1 MCGARFNRKDRCPVR
16 RGACDVA
23 HVKLVRDFVVQ
34 SAARAAAARACT
46 RFRHLRRRHWWF
58 CWRVCFDIAAFVR
71 IYGHGARC
79 DQLGGV
85 CGGIRQPPPPHC
97 RRRFSAGPGNREWH
111 GAGHAR
117 DGHTDNGGRST
128 SRCICGSDM
137 VCCRLHITLRASLLA
152 KLAIGERLLLRRA
165 DLGLLERLRRE
176 FAFRPV
182 ACGARVWTLCG
193 VRARRVSAS
202 RRAAAC
208 AGVKCSFRTQQNRRT
223 KHMLLHT
230 VRFIELARTPPVRA
244 WAAPAPAMTS
254 GDEDNTN
261 KPSKLARRRPCGW
274 RGEKKGPRSTPP
286 NCSIIN
292 PTAHCLH
299 RYRIIPLRE
308 VGERLHDLT
317 SILGDDALKKGNRAG
332 DLGLGEEAHE
342 PKHRKACAQ

>member
-1 MCGARFNRKDRCPVR
+1 MSCRLRRACVAAVWRARPRAR
-16 RGACDVA
+16 RPR
-23 HVKLVRDFVVQ
+23 L
-34 SAARAAAARACT
+34 AAAR
-46 RFRHLRRRHWWF
+46 RR
-58 CWRVCFDIAAFVR
+58 
-71 IYGHGARC
+71 
-79 DQLGGV
+79 
-85 CGGIRQPPPPHC
+85 
-97 RRRFSAGPGNREWH
+97 
-111 GAGHAR
+111 
-117 DGHTDNGGRST
+117 
-128 SRCICGSDM
+128 
-137 VCCRLHITLRASLLA
+137 
-152 KLAIGERLLLRRA
+152 
-165 DLGLLERLRRE
+165 
-176 FAFRPV
+176 
-182 ACGARVWTLCG
+182 LC
-193 VRARRVSAS
+193 
-202 RRAAAC
+202 AC
-208 AGVKCSFRTQQNRRT
+208 AGVKCSFRAQQNRRT
-223 KHMLLHT
+223 KHMLLFHT